1 MTEVAFHFNA
11 PDKLG
16 YACRLLRKA
25 VGQGAQV
32 VVTGSA
38 AMLQRLDVQLW
49 TFSPLEFVP
58 HCLVPADPQVLN
70 ASPVVLTVGTQDTPH
85 QQVLVNM
92 GDAVPDGFERFTR
105 LIEVVSSEE
114 QDRNSARL
122 RWKQYAEQG
131 YTLVRHVASGVPA
144 S

>member
-1 MTEVAFHFNA
+1 MTEVAFHFNT

-25 VGQGAQV
+25 AGQGAQV

-38 AMLQRLDVQLW
+38 TLLQKLDVQLW
-49 TFSPLEFVP
+49 TFSALEFVP

-70 ASPVVLTVGTQDTPH
+70 ASPVVLTTAAHDTPH

-92 GDAVPDGFERFTR
+92 GESVPAGFERFAR
-105 LIEVVSSEE
+105 LIEVVSTEE
-114 QDRNSARL
+114 QDRSSARV

-131 YTLVRHVASGVPA
+131 YTVVRHDASGA
-144 S
+144 SAS